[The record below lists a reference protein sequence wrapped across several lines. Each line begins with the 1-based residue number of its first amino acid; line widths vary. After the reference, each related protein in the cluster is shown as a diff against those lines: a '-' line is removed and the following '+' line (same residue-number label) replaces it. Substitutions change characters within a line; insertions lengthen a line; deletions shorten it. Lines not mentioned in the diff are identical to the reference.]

1 MTEEEKSGIVH
12 EVIETIKGQSQDI
25 AELPLS
31 DNIEDFT
38 TLPAV
43 GKDGRLKKFRVTD
56 LRSEFAGGSNIEL
69 VQETGQSEDKAMSQ
83 KATTAAIAAA
93 TTTNDGKNLQEVY
106 EVSKTA
112 ATRASQTQSTI
123 EVVQE
128 RGEAT
133 DKPMS
138 QKAVSDALAQIEK
151 KAEDNATA
159 ITSISASGGVPI
171 AQEAG
176 DSATKVMSQK
186 AVTAAIA
193 GTKRDATNTT
203 FKDNQNIL
211 GVNNVQDAIDKIS
224 PYRMYEFEQL
234 GVYDV
239 SKVNS
244 LRNRF
249 TFGYNKT
256 FDRDVRLTKIAFFD
270 GTDANGISAVLICSA
285 DRDTNTVTVEKEITE
300 FKVEGAT
307 LICNIV
313 VPAGKIAVIKHNN
326 LVRAYQGKK
335 VDVLN
340 FNYFYN
346 SVSDIVWG
354 GEDSINV
361 SFFFSEVVNILDKMT
376 DEGDNK
382 SRVLRNE
389 WQGKHVAFLGDSLT
403 ADGRYC
409 DFLCNKLG
417 MTYEKYGV
425 SNTEWIHFAQQ
436 AIEAYSYQLSK
447 GFVYDAV
454 FVFGGVNNYDHGAT
468 INGKWFTETSE
479 IITNETT
486 FTPKKRTPIKNGAGS
501 IEGHVNWTLEVLK
514 VCFPNSQIIVMTPTH
529 KGLYVN
535 RAVRSGQNE
544 LYSNANGVFLD
555 QIVAKIKEGATIW
568 GCPVIDLF
576 ALNGAFPVSDAYNSY
591 VRNKD
596 TDHLHQSNLGNYR
609 IAMTIA
615 AAMMS
620 ISPKIYDAQYDEL
633 KHTVSGTVTGD
644 SGPLVGVNITI
655 TIGRKT
661 FTGITD
667 NEGQFS
673 ITDVNAGIGEL
684 VASKDGLTTYRQTIT
699 TTYDIIR
706 RKLDIS
712 QVDIPNMNIKM
723 V

>member
-1 MTEEEKSGIVH
+1 MSKVEELRQLARVIKNETAIGGNTAERVGSAFEGVADAIEGIDQIN
-12 EVIETIKGQSQDI
+12 EME
-25 AELPLS
+25 
-31 DNIEDFT
+31 
-38 TLPAV
+38 
-43 GKDGRLKKFRVTD
+43 
-56 LRSEFAGGSNIEL
+56 
-69 VQETGQSEDKAMSQ
+69 
-83 KATTAAIAAA
+83 
-93 TTTNDGKNLQEVY
+93 
-106 EVSKTA
+106 
-112 ATRASQTQSTI
+112 
-123 EVVQE
+123 
-128 RGEAT
+128 
-133 DKPMS
+133 
-138 QKAVSDALAQIEK
+138 KAVDAVKEKLNASKQAIEQ
-151 KAEDNATA
+151 AVAA
-159 ITSISASGGVPI
+159 LPI

-176 DSATKVMSQK
+176 DSATSVMSQK

-193 GTKRDATNTT
+193 GAKRDATNTT

-211 GVNNVQDAIDKIS
+211 GVNNVQDAIEKIS
-224 PYRMYEFEQL
+224 PYRMYELEQL
-234 GVYDV
+234 GVYDA
-239 SKVNS
+239 SQVNS

-249 TFGYNKT
+249 AFGYNKT

-270 GTDANGISAVLICSA
+270 GTDANGISAILICSA
-285 DRDTNTVTVEKEITE
+285 DREANTVTVEQEITE

-335 VDVLN
+335 VDALN
-340 FNYFYN
+340 FNYNNNNVYAL
-346 SVSDIVWG
+346 IWG
-354 GEDSINV
+354 KEDSINV
-361 SFFFSEVVNILDKMT
+361 SFTFSEVVNILDKMT
-376 DEGDNK
+376 DENGSKDAENL
-382 SRVLRNE
+382 RVLHNE

-409 DFLCNKLG
+409 EFLCDKLG

-486 FTPKKRTPIKNGAGS
+486 FTSKKRTPIKNGAGS

-535 RAVRSGQNE
+535 GAVKSGQGE
-544 LYSNANGVFLD
+544 FYSNANGVFLD
-555 QIVAKIKEGATIW
+555 EIVAKIKEGATIW

-576 ALNGAFPVSDAYNSY
+576 SLNGAFPVSDAYNSY

-633 KHTVSGTVTGD
+633 KHIVSGTVTGT

-655 TIGRKT
+655 TIGRKI

-673 ITDVNAGIGEL
+673 ITDVDAGIGEL

-699 TTYDIIR
+699 ATYDIIR

-712 QVDIPNMNIKM
+712 KVDIPNMNIKM

>member
-1 MTEEEKSGIVH
+1 MTEEEKNGIIH
-12 EVIETIKGQSQDI
+12 ELIEEIKSQSQDI
-25 AELPLS
+25 TQLPVS

-38 TLPAV
+38 SLPAV
-43 GKDGRLKKFRVTD
+43 DHNGTLKRFNV
-56 LRSEFAGGSNIEL
+56 SELKSQLQGGGNVEL

-83 KATTAAIAAA
+83 KATTEAITNA
-93 TTTNDGKNLQEVY
+93 TTTNDGKTLQDVY
-106 EVSKTA
+106 DKAKDA
-112 ATRASQTQSTI
+112 ATRAGQSTTSI
-123 EVVQE
+123 EIAQE
-128 RGEAT
+128 RGDSA
-133 DKPMS
+133 DKTMS
-138 QKAVSDALAQIEK
+138 QKAVSDAIAEVEK
-151 KAEDNATA
+151 KTQDNATA
-159 ITSISASGGVPI
+159 ITSMSASGGVPI
-171 AQEAG
+171 TQELG

-211 GVNNVQDAIDKIS
+211 GVNNVQDAIEKIS
-224 PYRMYEFEQL
+224 PYRMRELEQL
-234 GVYDV
+234 GIYDAAM
-239 SKVNS
+239 VNS
-244 LRNRF
+244 LRNYF
-249 TFGYNKT
+249 AFGYNKT
-256 FDRDVRLTKIAFFD
+256 FDRDVRLTKVAFSD
-270 GTDANGISAVLICSA
+270 GTDASGISAILICSA
-285 DRDTNTVTVEKEITE
+285 DRGANTVTVEQEITE
-300 FKVEGAT
+300 FKVESST
-307 LICNIV
+307 LTCDIV
-313 VPAGKIAVIKHNN
+313 VPANKIAVIKHNN
-326 LVRAYQGKK
+326 IVRAYQGRK
-335 VDVLN
+335 VDTLN
-340 FNYFYN
+340 FNYFNN
-346 SVSDIVWG
+346 SVSSIIWG
-354 GEDSINV
+354 SEGSINV
-361 SFFFSEVVNILDKMT
+361 SFVFSEVVNILDNIT
-376 DEGDNK
+376 EDSNK
-382 SRVLRNE
+382 SSMLRNE

-409 DFLCNKLG
+409 EFLCDKLG

-425 SNTEWIHFAQQ
+425 SNTGWIHFAQQ

-486 FTPKKRTPIKNGAGS
+486 FTSKKRTPIKNGAGS

-535 RAVRSGQNE
+535 GAVRSGKDE

-555 QIVAKIKEGATIW
+555 QIVEKIKEGARLW

-576 ALNGAFPVSDAYNSY
+576 SLNGAYPVLSSYDSY
-591 VRNKD
+591 VRNKEN
-596 TDHLHQSNLGNYR
+596 DHLHQSNLGNYR

-615 AAMMS
+615 AAMKS

>member
-1 MTEEEKSGIVH
+1 MSSVKTTQLDGDVSVGRNTSIGGNITIQGGGRVKGTLVIDGWLDAKNIKGSNKGIFTTAEKLREAYPRPHDGWWAIVGKSLPSPIYVGDGGEWVATGESGGNPMFEDTSGALQQAIDDAKNKAN
-12 EVIETIKGQSQDI
+12 EAKKVIEDMVK
-25 AELPLS
+25 EL
-31 DNIEDFT
+31 
-38 TLPAV
+38 
-43 GKDGRLKKFRVTD
+43 
-56 LRSEFAGGSNIEL
+56 
-69 VQETGQSEDKAMSQ
+69 
-83 KATTAAIAAA
+83 
-93 TTTNDGKNLQEVY
+93 
-106 EVSKTA
+106 
-112 ATRASQTQSTI
+112 
-123 EVVQE
+123 
-128 RGEAT
+128 
-133 DKPMS
+133 
-138 QKAVSDALAQIEK
+138 
-151 KAEDNATA
+151 
-159 ITSISASGGVPI
+159 PI
-171 AQEAG
+171 AQELG

-193 GTKRDATNTT
+193 GAKRDATNTT

-211 GVNNVQDAIDKIS
+211 GVNNVQDAIEKIS
-224 PYRMYEFEQL
+224 PYKIYELETL
-234 GVYDV
+234 GVYDAI
-239 SKVNS
+239 KVNS

-249 TFGYNKT
+249 AFGYNKT
-256 FDRDVRLTKIAFFD
+256 FDRDVRLTKIAFSD
-270 GTDANGISAVLICSA
+270 GTDANGISAILICSA
-285 DRDTNTVTVEKEITE
+285 DREENTVTVEKEITE

-335 VDVLN
+335 VDTLN
-340 FNYFYN
+340 FNYKNN
-346 SVSDIVWG
+346 SVQSLFWSKENSV
-354 GEDSINV
+354 NV
-361 SFFFSEVVNILDKMT
+361 SFTFSEVVNILDKIT
-376 DEGDNK
+376 DENGNK
-382 SRVLRNE
+382 DKENLHMLHNE

-409 DFLCNKLG
+409 EFLCDKLG

-436 AIEAYSYQLSK
+436 AIKAYSYQLSK
-447 GFVYDAV
+447 GFVYDAI
-454 FVFGGVNNYDHGAT
+454 FIFGGVNNYDHGAT

-479 IITNETT
+479 TITNNTI
-486 FTPKKRTPIKNGAGS
+486 FTSRKRTPIKNGAGS
-501 IEGHVNWTLEVLK
+501 IEGQVNWTLEVLK

-535 RAVRSGQNE
+535 GNVKSGQGE
-544 LYSNANGVFLD
+544 FYSNNNGVFLD
-555 QIVAKIKEGATIW
+555 EIVAKIKEGATIW

-576 ALNGAFPVSDAYNSY
+576 SLNGAFPVSDAYNSY

-667 NEGQFS
+667 NEGKFS
-673 ITDVNAGIGEL
+673 ITDVDAGIGEL

-712 QVDIPNMNIKM
+712 KVDIPNMNIKM

>member
-1 MTEEEKSGIVH
+1 MSKVEELRQLARVIKNETAIGGNTAERVGSAFEGVADAIEGIDQIN
-12 EVIETIKGQSQDI
+12 EME
-25 AELPLS
+25 
-31 DNIEDFT
+31 
-38 TLPAV
+38 
-43 GKDGRLKKFRVTD
+43 
-56 LRSEFAGGSNIEL
+56 
-69 VQETGQSEDKAMSQ
+69 
-83 KATTAAIAAA
+83 
-93 TTTNDGKNLQEVY
+93 
-106 EVSKTA
+106 
-112 ATRASQTQSTI
+112 
-123 EVVQE
+123 
-128 RGEAT
+128 
-133 DKPMS
+133 
-138 QKAVSDALAQIEK
+138 KAVDAVKEKLNASKQAIEQ
-151 KAEDNATA
+151 AVAA
-159 ITSISASGGVPI
+159 LPI

-193 GTKRDATNTT
+193 GAKRDATNTT

-211 GVNNVQDAIDKIS
+211 GVNNVQDAIEKIS
-224 PYRMYEFEQL
+224 PYRMYELEQL
-234 GVYDV
+234 GVYDA

-249 TFGYNKT
+249 AFGYNKT

-285 DRDTNTVTVEKEITE
+285 DRDANTVTVEKEITE
-300 FKVEGAT
+300 FKVEGST
-307 LICNIV
+307 LICNMV

-340 FNYFYN
+340 FNYN
-346 SVSDIVWG
+346 NNNVQALIWG
-354 GEDSINV
+354 KEDSINV
-361 SFFFSEVVNILDKMT
+361 SFTFSEVVNILDKMK
-376 DEGDNK
+376 DENGSKDAK
-382 SRVLRNE
+382 KLRVLHNE

-409 DFLCNKLG
+409 EFLCDKLG

-447 GFVYDAV
+447 GFVYDAI
-454 FVFGGVNNYDHGAT
+454 FIFGGVNNYDHGAT

-479 IITNETT
+479 TITNNTT
-486 FTPKKRTPIKNGAGS
+486 FTSRKRTPIKNGAGS
-501 IEGHVNWTLEVLK
+501 IEGAVNWTLEVLK

-535 RAVRSGQNE
+535 GAVKSGQNE

-555 QIVAKIKEGATIW
+555 EIVAKIKEGATIW

-576 ALNGAFPVSDAYNSY
+576 SLNGAFPVSDAYNSY

-615 AAMMS
+615 AVMMS

-633 KHTVSGTVTGD
+633 KHTVSGTVTGA

-673 ITDVNAGIGEL
+673 ITDVDAGIGEL

-712 QVDIPNMNIKM
+712 KVDIPNMNIKM

>member
-1 MTEEEKSGIVH
+1 MTKVEELRILAQ
-12 EVIETIKGQSQDI
+12 TIKNETKVGGNT
-25 AELPLS
+25 AERVGS
-31 DNIEDFT
+31 AFEGVADAIEGIDQIN
-38 TLPAV
+38 
-43 GKDGRLKKFRVTD
+43 
-56 LRSEFAGGSNIEL
+56 EME
-69 VQETGQSEDKAMSQ
+69 
-83 KATTAAIAAA
+83 
-93 TTTNDGKNLQEVY
+93 
-106 EVSKTA
+106 
-112 ATRASQTQSTI
+112 
-123 EVVQE
+123 
-128 RGEAT
+128 
-133 DKPMS
+133 
-138 QKAVSDALAQIEK
+138 KAVDAVKEKLNASKQAIEE
-151 KAEDNATA
+151 AV
-159 ITSISASGGVPI
+159 SSLPI

-193 GTKRDATNTT
+193 GAKRDATNTT

-211 GVNNVQDAIDKIS
+211 GVNNVQDAIEKIS
-224 PYRMYEFEQL
+224 PYKIYELETL
-234 GVYDV
+234 GVYDAI
-239 SKVNS
+239 KVNS

-249 TFGYNKT
+249 AFGYNKT
-256 FDRDVRLTKIAFFD
+256 FDRDVRLTKIAFSD
-270 GTDANGISAVLICSA
+270 GTGANGISAILICSA
-285 DRDTNTVTVEKEITE
+285 DRDANTVTVEKEITE

-326 LVRAYQGKK
+326 LVRAYQGTLI
-335 VDVLN
+335 DALN
-340 FNYFYN
+340 FNYKNN
-346 SVSDIVWG
+346 SVQSLSWSKENSV
-354 GEDSINV
+354 NV
-361 SFFFSEVVNILDKMT
+361 SFTFSEVVNILDKIT
-376 DEGDNK
+376 DENGNK
-382 SRVLRNE
+382 DKENLHMLHNE

-409 DFLCNKLG
+409 EFLCDKLG

-436 AIEAYSYQLSK
+436 AIKAYSYQLSK
-447 GFVYDAV
+447 GFVYDAI
-454 FVFGGVNNYDHGAT
+454 FIFGGVNNYDHGAT

-479 IITNETT
+479 TITNNTI
-486 FTPKKRTPIKNGAGS
+486 FTSRKRTPIKNGAGS
-501 IEGHVNWTLEVLK
+501 IEGQVNWTLEVLK

-555 QIVAKIKEGATIW
+555 EIVAKIKEGATIW

-576 ALNGAFPVSDAYNSY
+576 SLNGAFPVSDAYNSY

-633 KHTVSGTVTGD
+633 KHTVSGTVTGA

-673 ITDVNAGIGEL
+673 ITDVDAGIGEL

-699 TTYDIIR
+699 ATYDIIR

-712 QVDIPNMNIKM
+712 KVDIPNMNIKM

>member
-1 MTEEEKSGIVH
+1 MSKVEELRQLAR
-12 EVIETIKGQSQDI
+12 VIKNET
-25 AELPLS
+25 
-31 DNIEDFT
+31 
-38 TLPAV
+38 AV
-43 GKDGRLKKFRVTD
+43 GGNTAERV
-56 LRSEFAGGSNIEL
+56 GSAFEGVADAIEGID
-69 VQETGQSEDKAMSQ
+69 QINEME
-83 KATTAAIAAA
+83 
-93 TTTNDGKNLQEVY
+93 
-106 EVSKTA
+106 
-112 ATRASQTQSTI
+112 
-123 EVVQE
+123 
-128 RGEAT
+128 
-133 DKPMS
+133 
-138 QKAVSDALAQIEK
+138 KAVDAVKEKLNASKQAIEE
-151 KAEDNATA
+151 AV
-159 ITSISASGGVPI
+159 ASLPI
-171 AQEAG
+171 AQDAG

-193 GTKRDATNTT
+193 GAKRDATNTT
-203 FKDNQNIL
+203 FKDYQNIL
-211 GVNNVQDAIDKIS
+211 GVNNVQDAIEKIS
-224 PYRMYEFEQL
+224 PYKIYELETL
-234 GVYDV
+234 GVYDA
-239 SKVNS
+239 SQVNS

-249 TFGYNKT
+249 AFGYNKT
-256 FDRDVRLTKIAFFD
+256 FDRDVRLTKIAFSD
-270 GTDANGISAVLICSA
+270 GTDANGISAIFICSA
-285 DRDTNTVTVEKEITE
+285 DREENTVTVEKEITE

-335 VDVLN
+335 VDTLD
-340 FNYFYN
+340 FNYN
-346 SVSDIVWG
+346 NNNVQALIWSM
-354 GEDSINV
+354 EDSINV
-361 SFFFSEVVNILDKMT
+361 SFTFSEVVNILDKMT
-376 DEGDNK
+376 DENGSKDAENL
-382 SRVLRNE
+382 RVLHNE

-409 DFLCNKLG
+409 EFLCDKLG

-479 IITNETT
+479 TITNNTT
-486 FTPKKRTPIKNGAGS
+486 FTSRKRTPIKNGAGS
-501 IEGHVNWTLEVLK
+501 IEGAVNWTLEVLK

-535 RAVRSGQNE
+535 GAVKSGQNE

-555 QIVAKIKEGATIW
+555 EIVAKIKEGATIW

-576 ALNGAFPVSDAYNSY
+576 SLNGAFPVSDAYNSY

-615 AAMMS
+615 AVMMS

-633 KHTVSGTVTGD
+633 KHTVSGTVTGA

-673 ITDVNAGIGEL
+673 ITDVDAGIGEL

-712 QVDIPNMNIKM
+712 KVDIPNMNIKM

>member
-1 MTEEEKSGIVH
+1 MSSMKTTQLDGDLSVGRNTSIGGNLTIQGGGRFKGTLVIDGWLDAKNIKGSNKGIFTTVEKLREAYPRPHDGWWAFVGKSLPSPIYVGDGGEWVATGESGGTPIL
-12 EVIETIKGQSQDI
+12 EDANGALQQAIDDAKNKANEAKKVIEDMAK
-25 AELPLS
+25 EL
-31 DNIEDFT
+31 
-38 TLPAV
+38 
-43 GKDGRLKKFRVTD
+43 
-56 LRSEFAGGSNIEL
+56 
-69 VQETGQSEDKAMSQ
+69 
-83 KATTAAIAAA
+83 
-93 TTTNDGKNLQEVY
+93 
-106 EVSKTA
+106 
-112 ATRASQTQSTI
+112 
-123 EVVQE
+123 
-128 RGEAT
+128 
-133 DKPMS
+133 
-138 QKAVSDALAQIEK
+138 
-151 KAEDNATA
+151 
-159 ITSISASGGVPI
+159 PI

-193 GTKRDATNTT
+193 GAKRDATNTT

-211 GVNNVQDAIDKIS
+211 GVNNVQDAIEKIS
-224 PYRMYEFEQL
+224 PYRMYELEQL
-234 GVYDV
+234 GVYDA

-249 TFGYNKT
+249 AFGYNKT

-285 DRDTNTVTVEKEITE
+285 DREANTVTVEQEITE

-326 LVRAYQGKK
+326 LVRAYQGEK
-335 VDVLN
+335 VDALN
-340 FNYFYN
+340 FNYKN
-346 SVSDIVWG
+346 NNVQALIWCK
-354 GEDSINV
+354 EDSINV
-361 SFFFSEVVNILDKMT
+361 SFTFSEVVNILDKMT
-376 DEGDNK
+376 DENGSKDAK
-382 SRVLRNE
+382 KLRVLHNE

-409 DFLCNKLG
+409 EFLCDKLG

-436 AIEAYSYQLSK
+436 AIKAYSYQLSK

-486 FTPKKRTPIKNGAGS
+486 FTSKKRTPIKNGAGS

-555 QIVAKIKEGATIW
+555 QIVEKIKEGARLW
-568 GCPVIDLF
+568 GCPIIDLF
-576 ALNGAFPVSDAYNSY
+576 SLNGAYPVFSSYDSY
-591 VRNKD
+591 VRNKEN
-596 TDHLHQSNLGNYR
+596 DHLHQSNLGNYR

-712 QVDIPNMNIKM
+712 KVDIPNMNIKM

>member
-1 MTEEEKSGIVH
+1 MSSMKTTQLDGDLSVGRNTSIGGNLTIQGGGRFKGTLVIDGWLDAKNIKGSNKGIFTTVEKLREAYPRPHDGWWAFVGKSLPSPIYVGDGGEWVATGESGGTPIL
-12 EVIETIKGQSQDI
+12 EDANGALQQAIDDAKNKANEAKKVIEDMAK
-25 AELPLS
+25 EL
-31 DNIEDFT
+31 
-38 TLPAV
+38 
-43 GKDGRLKKFRVTD
+43 
-56 LRSEFAGGSNIEL
+56 
-69 VQETGQSEDKAMSQ
+69 
-83 KATTAAIAAA
+83 
-93 TTTNDGKNLQEVY
+93 
-106 EVSKTA
+106 
-112 ATRASQTQSTI
+112 
-123 EVVQE
+123 
-128 RGEAT
+128 
-133 DKPMS
+133 
-138 QKAVSDALAQIEK
+138 
-151 KAEDNATA
+151 
-159 ITSISASGGVPI
+159 PI

-193 GTKRDATNTT
+193 GAKRDATNTT

-211 GVNNVQDAIDKIS
+211 GVNNVQDAIEKIS
-224 PYRMYEFEQL
+224 PYRMYELEQL
-234 GVYDV
+234 GVYDA

-249 TFGYNKT
+249 AFGYNKT

-285 DRDTNTVTVEKEITE
+285 DRDANTVTVEQEITE

-326 LVRAYQGKK
+326 LVRAYQGEK
-335 VDVLN
+335 VDALN
-340 FNYFYN
+340 FNYKN
-346 SVSDIVWG
+346 NNVQALVWCK
-354 GEDSINV
+354 EDSINV
-361 SFFFSEVVNILDKMT
+361 SFTFSEVVNILDKMT
-376 DEGDNK
+376 DENGSKDAK
-382 SRVLRNE
+382 KLRVLHNE

-409 DFLCNKLG
+409 EFLCDKLG

-479 IITNETT
+479 TITNNTT
-486 FTPKKRTPIKNGAGS
+486 FISKKRTPIKNGVGS

-535 RAVRSGQNE
+535 GAVKSGQNE

-555 QIVAKIKEGATIW
+555 EIVAKIKEGATIW

-576 ALNGAFPVSDAYNSY
+576 SLNGAFPVSDAYNSY

-712 QVDIPNMNIKM
+712 KVDIPNMNIKM

>member
-56 LRSEFAGGSNIEL
+56 LRSEFAGDSNIEL

-244 LRNRF
+244 LRNHF

-346 SVSDIVWG
+346 SVSDLVWG

-403 ADGRYC
+403 AGGRYC

-425 SNTEWIHFAQQ
+425 SNAEWIHFAQQ

-479 IITNETT
+479 IITNGTT
-486 FTPKKRTPIKNGAGS
+486 FTTKKRTPIKNGAGS

-535 RAVRSGQNE
+535 RSVRSGQNE

-596 TDHLHQSNLGNYR
+596 TDHLHQSDLGNYR

>member
-1 MTEEEKSGIVH
+1 MSSMKTTQLDGDLSVGRNTSIGGNLTIQGGGRFKGTLVIDGWLDAKNIKGSNKGIFTTVEKLREAYPRPHDGWWAFVGKSLPSPIYVGDGGEWVATGESGGTPIL
-12 EVIETIKGQSQDI
+12 EDANGALQQAIDDAKNKANEAKKVIEDMAK
-25 AELPLS
+25 EL
-31 DNIEDFT
+31 
-38 TLPAV
+38 
-43 GKDGRLKKFRVTD
+43 
-56 LRSEFAGGSNIEL
+56 
-69 VQETGQSEDKAMSQ
+69 
-83 KATTAAIAAA
+83 
-93 TTTNDGKNLQEVY
+93 
-106 EVSKTA
+106 
-112 ATRASQTQSTI
+112 
-123 EVVQE
+123 
-128 RGEAT
+128 
-133 DKPMS
+133 
-138 QKAVSDALAQIEK
+138 
-151 KAEDNATA
+151 
-159 ITSISASGGVPI
+159 PI

-193 GTKRDATNTT
+193 GAKRDATNTT

-211 GVNNVQDAIDKIS
+211 GVNNVQDAIEKIS
-224 PYRMYEFEQL
+224 PYRMYELEQL
-234 GVYDV
+234 GVYDA

-249 TFGYNKT
+249 AFGYNKT

-285 DRDTNTVTVEKEITE
+285 DRDANTVTVEKEITE
-300 FKVEGAT
+300 FKVEDAT

-326 LVRAYQGKK
+326 LVRAYQGTLI
-335 VDVLN
+335 DTLN
-340 FNYFYN
+340 FNYRNN
-346 SVSDIVWG
+346 SVQSLIWG
-354 GEDSINV
+354 KENSVNV
-361 SFFFSEVVNILDKMT
+361 SFVFSDVINILDKMT
-376 DEGDNK
+376 DENGSKDAEK
-382 SRVLRNE
+382 LRVLHNE

-409 DFLCNKLG
+409 EFLCDKLG

-436 AIEAYSYQLSK
+436 AIKAYNYQLSK

-454 FVFGGVNNYDHGAT
+454 FIFGGVNNYDHGAT

-479 IITNETT
+479 TITNNTT
-486 FTPKKRTPIKNGAGS
+486 FISKKRTPIKNGAGS
-501 IEGHVNWTLEVLK
+501 IEGAVNWTLEVLK

-535 RAVRSGQNE
+535 GAVKSGQGE
-544 LYSNANGVFLD
+544 FYSNANGVFLD
-555 QIVAKIKEGATIW
+555 EIVAKIKEGATIW

-576 ALNGAFPVSDAYNSY
+576 SLNGAFPVSDAYNSY

-633 KHTVSGTVTGD
+633 KHIVSGTVTGT

-655 TIGRKT
+655 TIGRKI

-673 ITDVNAGIGEL
+673 ITDVDAGIGEL

-699 TTYDIIR
+699 ATYDIIR

-712 QVDIPNMNIKM
+712 KVDIPNMNIKM

>member
-1 MTEEEKSGIVH
+1 MSSVKTTQLDGDVSVGRNTSIGGNITIQGGGRVKGTFVIDGWLDAKNIKGSNKGIFTTAEKLREAYPRPHDGWWAIVGKSLPSPIYVGDGGEWVATGESGGTPMLEDANGALQQAID
-12 EVIETIKGQSQDI
+12 EAKNKANEAKKVIEDMVK
-25 AELPLS
+25 ELPIS
-31 DNIEDFT
+31 Q
-38 TLPAV
+38 
-43 GKDGRLKKFRVTD
+43 
-56 LRSEFAGGSNIEL
+56 EL
-69 VQETGQSEDKAMSQ
+69 
-83 KATTAAIAAA
+83 
-93 TTTNDGKNLQEVY
+93 
-106 EVSKTA
+106 
-112 ATRASQTQSTI
+112 
-123 EVVQE
+123 
-128 RGEAT
+128 
-133 DKPMS
+133 
-138 QKAVSDALAQIEK
+138 
-151 KAEDNATA
+151 
-159 ITSISASGGVPI
+159 
-171 AQEAG
+171 G
-176 DSATKVMSQK
+176 DSATKVMSQA
-186 AVTAAIA
+186 AVTAAI
-193 GTKRDATNTT
+193 GSSKKDATNTR
-203 FKDNQNIL
+203 FEDKQNLL
-211 GVNNVQDAIDKIS
+211 GASNVQDAIEKIS
-224 PYRMYEFEQL
+224 PYKIYELETL
-234 GVYDV
+234 GVYDA
-239 SKVNS
+239 SQVNS

-249 TFGYNKT
+249 AFGYNKT
-256 FDRDVRLTKIAFFD
+256 FDRDVRLTKIAFSD
-270 GTDANGISAVLICSA
+270 GTDANGISAIFICSA
-285 DRDTNTVTVEKEITE
+285 DREENTVTVEKEITE

-335 VDVLN
+335 VDALN
-340 FNYFYN
+340 FNYNNNNVYAL
-346 SVSDIVWG
+346 IWCK
-354 GEDSINV
+354 EDSINV
-361 SFFFSEVVNILDKMT
+361 SFTFSEVVNILDKMT
-376 DEGDNK
+376 DENGSKDAENL
-382 SRVLRNE
+382 RVLHNE

-409 DFLCNKLG
+409 EFLCDKLG

-486 FTPKKRTPIKNGAGS
+486 FTSKKRTPIKNGAGS

-555 QIVAKIKEGATIW
+555 QIVEKIKEGATIW

-667 NEGQFS
+667 NEGKFS
-673 ITDVNAGIGEL
+673 ITDVYAGIGEL

-712 QVDIPNMNIKM
+712 KVDIPNMNIKM

>member
-1 MTEEEKSGIVH
+1 MSSMKTTQLDGDLSVGRNTSIGGNLTIQGGGRFKGTLVIDGWLDAKNIKGSNKGIFTTVEKLREAYPRPHDGWWAFVGKSLPSPIYVGDGGEWVATGESGGTPIL
-12 EVIETIKGQSQDI
+12 EDANGALQQAIDDAKNKANEAKKVIEDMAK
-25 AELPLS
+25 EL
-31 DNIEDFT
+31 
-38 TLPAV
+38 
-43 GKDGRLKKFRVTD
+43 
-56 LRSEFAGGSNIEL
+56 
-69 VQETGQSEDKAMSQ
+69 
-83 KATTAAIAAA
+83 
-93 TTTNDGKNLQEVY
+93 
-106 EVSKTA
+106 
-112 ATRASQTQSTI
+112 
-123 EVVQE
+123 
-128 RGEAT
+128 
-133 DKPMS
+133 
-138 QKAVSDALAQIEK
+138 
-151 KAEDNATA
+151 
-159 ITSISASGGVPI
+159 PI

-193 GTKRDATNTT
+193 GAKRDATNTT

-211 GVNNVQDAIDKIS
+211 GVNNVQDAIEKIS
-224 PYRMYEFEQL
+224 PYRMYELEQL
-234 GVYDV
+234 GVYDA

-249 TFGYNKT
+249 AFGYNKT

-285 DRDTNTVTVEKEITE
+285 DRDANTVTVEKEITE
-300 FKVEGAT
+300 FKVEDAT

-326 LVRAYQGKK
+326 LVRAYQGTLI
-335 VDVLN
+335 DTLN
-340 FNYFYN
+340 FNYRNN
-346 SVSDIVWG
+346 SVQSLIWG
-354 GEDSINV
+354 KENSVNV
-361 SFFFSEVVNILDKMT
+361 SFVFSDVINILDKMT
-376 DEGDNK
+376 DDGDNK
-382 SRVLRNE
+382 PRVLHNE

-409 DFLCNKLG
+409 EFLCDKLG

-436 AIEAYSYQLSK
+436 AIKAYSYQLSK

-486 FTPKKRTPIKNGAGS
+486 FTSKKRTPIKNGAGS

-555 QIVAKIKEGATIW
+555 QIVEKIKEGARLW
-568 GCPVIDLF
+568 GCPIIDLF
-576 ALNGAFPVSDAYNSY
+576 SLNGAYPVFSSYDSY
-591 VRNKD
+591 VRNKEN
-596 TDHLHQSNLGNYR
+596 DHLHQSNLGNYR

-712 QVDIPNMNIKM
+712 KVDIPNMNIKM

>member
-1 MTEEEKSGIVH
+1 MSKVEELRQLARVIKNETAIGGNTAERVGSAFEGVADAIEGIDQIN
-12 EVIETIKGQSQDI
+12 EME
-25 AELPLS
+25 
-31 DNIEDFT
+31 
-38 TLPAV
+38 
-43 GKDGRLKKFRVTD
+43 
-56 LRSEFAGGSNIEL
+56 
-69 VQETGQSEDKAMSQ
+69 
-83 KATTAAIAAA
+83 
-93 TTTNDGKNLQEVY
+93 
-106 EVSKTA
+106 
-112 ATRASQTQSTI
+112 
-123 EVVQE
+123 
-128 RGEAT
+128 
-133 DKPMS
+133 
-138 QKAVSDALAQIEK
+138 KAVDAVKEKLNASKQAIEQ
-151 KAEDNATA
+151 AVAA
-159 ITSISASGGVPI
+159 LPI

-176 DSATKVMSQK
+176 DSATSVMSQK

-193 GTKRDATNTT
+193 GAKRDATNTT

-211 GVNNVQDAIDKIS
+211 GVNNVQDAIEKIS
-224 PYRMYEFEQL
+224 PYRMYELEQL
-234 GVYDV
+234 GVYDA

-244 LRNRF
+244 LRNLF
-249 TFGYNKT
+249 AFGYNKT

-285 DRDTNTVTVEKEITE
+285 DRDANTVTVEQEITE

-326 LVRAYQGKK
+326 LVRAYQGEK
-335 VDVLN
+335 VDALN
-340 FNYFYN
+340 FNYKN
-346 SVSDIVWG
+346 NNVQALVWCK
-354 GEDSINV
+354 EDSINV
-361 SFFFSEVVNILDKMT
+361 SFTFSEVVNILDKMT
-376 DEGDNK
+376 DENGSKDAK
-382 SRVLRNE
+382 KLRVLHNE

-409 DFLCNKLG
+409 EFLCDKLG

-479 IITNETT
+479 TITNNTT
-486 FTPKKRTPIKNGAGS
+486 FISKKRTPIKNGVGS

-535 RAVRSGQNE
+535 GDVKSGQNE

-555 QIVAKIKEGATIW
+555 EIVAKIKEGATIW

-576 ALNGAFPVSDAYNSY
+576 SLNGAFPVSDAYNSY

-712 QVDIPNMNIKM
+712 KVDIPNMNIKM

>member
-1 MTEEEKSGIVH
+1 MSSTKTTEKEGDVSIGRHVGVGGNANVQGNATIKKNLKVEGWLDAKNIKGPNKGIFTTVKKLREAFPRPHDGWWAIVGKTLPSPIYVGDGGEWVATGESGGTPMLEDANGALQQAID
-12 EVIETIKGQSQDI
+12 EAKNKANEAKKVIEDMVK
-25 AELPLS
+25 ELPIS
-31 DNIEDFT
+31 Q
-38 TLPAV
+38 
-43 GKDGRLKKFRVTD
+43 
-56 LRSEFAGGSNIEL
+56 EL
-69 VQETGQSEDKAMSQ
+69 
-83 KATTAAIAAA
+83 
-93 TTTNDGKNLQEVY
+93 
-106 EVSKTA
+106 
-112 ATRASQTQSTI
+112 
-123 EVVQE
+123 
-128 RGEAT
+128 
-133 DKPMS
+133 
-138 QKAVSDALAQIEK
+138 
-151 KAEDNATA
+151 
-159 ITSISASGGVPI
+159 
-171 AQEAG
+171 G
-176 DSATKVMSQK
+176 DSATKVMSQA
-186 AVTAAIA
+186 AVTAAI
-193 GTKRDATNTT
+193 GSSKKDATNTR
-203 FKDNQNIL
+203 FEDKQNLL
-211 GVNNVQDAIDKIS
+211 GASNVQDAIEKIS
-224 PYRMYEFEQL
+224 PYKIYELETL
-234 GVYDV
+234 GVYDA
-239 SKVNS
+239 SQVNS

-249 TFGYNKT
+249 AFGYNKT
-256 FDRDVRLTKIAFFD
+256 FDRDVRLTKIAFSD
-270 GTDANGISAVLICSA
+270 GTDANGISAIFICSA
-285 DRDTNTVTVEKEITE
+285 DREENTVTVEKEITE

-335 VDVLN
+335 VDALN
-340 FNYFYN
+340 FNYN
-346 SVSDIVWG
+346 NNNVQALVWG
-354 GEDSINV
+354 KEDSINV
-361 SFFFSEVVNILDKMT
+361 SFTFSEVVNILDKMT
-376 DEGDNK
+376 DENGSKDAEK
-382 SRVLRNE
+382 LRVLHNE

-409 DFLCNKLG
+409 EFLCDKLG

-486 FTPKKRTPIKNGAGS
+486 FTSKKRTPIKNGAGS

-555 QIVAKIKEGATIW
+555 QIVEKIKEGATIW

-667 NEGQFS
+667 NEGKFS
-673 ITDVNAGIGEL
+673 ITDVDAGIGEL

-712 QVDIPNMNIKM
+712 KVDIPNMNIKM

>member
-1 MTEEEKSGIVH
+1 MSSVKTTQLDGDVSVGRNTSIGGNIIIQGGGHVKGTL
-12 EVIETIKGQSQDI
+12 VIDGWLDAKNIKGSNKGI
-25 AELPLS
+25 FTTAEKLREAYPRPHDGWWAVVGKTLPS
-31 DNIEDFT
+31 PIYIGDGGEWVATGESGGSPTFENVDEQIQHIVDDAKSKIDNAKKTIEDM
-38 TLPAV
+38 V
-43 GKDGRLKKFRVTD
+43 
-56 LRSEFAGGSNIEL
+56 
-69 VQETGQSEDKAMSQ
+69 
-83 KATTAAIAAA
+83 AA
-93 TTTNDGKNLQEVY
+93 L
-106 EVSKTA
+106 
-112 ATRASQTQSTI
+112 
-123 EVVQE
+123 
-128 RGEAT
+128 
-133 DKPMS
+133 
-138 QKAVSDALAQIEK
+138 
-151 KAEDNATA
+151 
-159 ITSISASGGVPI
+159 PI
-171 AQEAG
+171 AQELG

-193 GTKRDATNTT
+193 GAKRDATNTT

-211 GVNNVQDAIDKIS
+211 GVNNVQDAIEKIS
-224 PYRMYEFEQL
+224 PYRMYELEQL
-234 GVYDV
+234 GVYDA

-244 LRNRF
+244 LRNHLA
-249 TFGYNKT
+249 FGYNKT

-285 DRDTNTVTVEKEITE
+285 DRDANTVTVEKEITE
-300 FKVEGAT
+300 FKVEDAT

-326 LVRAYQGKK
+326 LVRAYQGTLI
-335 VDVLN
+335 DTLN
-340 FNYFYN
+340 FNYKNN
-346 SVSDIVWG
+346 SVQSLLWSKENSV
-354 GEDSINV
+354 NV
-361 SFFFSEVVNILDKMT
+361 SFVFSDVINILDKMT
-376 DEGDNK
+376 DDGDNK
-382 SRVLRNE
+382 PRVLHNE

-409 DFLCNKLG
+409 EFLCDKLG

-436 AIEAYSYQLSK
+436 AIKAYNYQLSK

-454 FVFGGVNNYDHGAT
+454 FIFGGVNNYDHGAT

-479 IITNETT
+479 TITNNTT
-486 FTPKKRTPIKNGAGS
+486 FISKKRTPIKNGAGS
-501 IEGHVNWTLEVLK
+501 IEGAVNWTLEVLK

-535 RAVRSGQNE
+535 GAVKSGQGE
-544 LYSNANGVFLD
+544 FYSNANGVFLD
-555 QIVAKIKEGATIW
+555 EIVAKIKEGATIW

-576 ALNGAFPVSDAYNSY
+576 SLNGAFPVSDAYNSY

-620 ISPKIYDAQYDEL
+620 ISPKIYDAKYDEL
-633 KHTVSGTVTGD
+633 KHTVSGTVTGA
-644 SGPLVGVNITI
+644 SGPLFGVNITI

-673 ITDVNAGIGEL
+673 ITDVDAGIGEL

-699 TTYDIIR
+699 ATYDIIR

-712 QVDIPNMNIKM
+712 KVDIPNMSIKM

>member
-1 MTEEEKSGIVH
+1 MSSVKTTQLDGDVSVGRNTSIGGNIIIQGGGHVKGTL
-12 EVIETIKGQSQDI
+12 VIDGWLDAKNIKGSNKGI
-25 AELPLS
+25 FTTAEKLREAYPRPHDGWWAVVGKTLPGPIYIGDGGEWVATGES
-31 DNIEDFT
+31 GGSPTFENVDEQIQHIVDDAKSKIDNAKSKIDNAKKTIEDM
-38 TLPAV
+38 V
-43 GKDGRLKKFRVTD
+43 
-56 LRSEFAGGSNIEL
+56 
-69 VQETGQSEDKAMSQ
+69 
-83 KATTAAIAAA
+83 AA
-93 TTTNDGKNLQEVY
+93 L
-106 EVSKTA
+106 
-112 ATRASQTQSTI
+112 
-123 EVVQE
+123 
-128 RGEAT
+128 
-133 DKPMS
+133 
-138 QKAVSDALAQIEK
+138 
-151 KAEDNATA
+151 
-159 ITSISASGGVPI
+159 PI
-171 AQEAG
+171 AQELG

-193 GTKRDATNTT
+193 GAKRDATNTT

-211 GVNNVQDAIDKIS
+211 GVNNVQDAIEKIS
-224 PYRMYEFEQL
+224 PYRMYELEQL
-234 GVYDV
+234 GVYDA

-244 LRNRF
+244 LRNHLA
-249 TFGYNKT
+249 FGYNKT

-285 DRDTNTVTVEKEITE
+285 DRDANTVTVEKEITE
-300 FKVEGAT
+300 FKVEDAT

-326 LVRAYQGKK
+326 LVRAYQGTLI
-335 VDVLN
+335 DTLN
-340 FNYFYN
+340 FNYQNNSAQSLLWSKEN
-346 SVSDIVWG
+346 SV
-354 GEDSINV
+354 NV
-361 SFFFSEVVNILDKMT
+361 SFVFSDVINILDKMT
-376 DEGDNK
+376 DDGDNK
-382 SRVLRNE
+382 PRVLHNE

-409 DFLCNKLG
+409 EFLCDKLG

-425 SNTEWIHFAQQ
+425 SNTKWIHFAQQ

-486 FTPKKRTPIKNGAGS
+486 FTSKKRTPIKNGAGS

-555 QIVAKIKEGATIW
+555 EIVAKIKEGATIW

-667 NEGQFS
+667 NEGKFS

-712 QVDIPNMNIKM
+712 KVDIPNMNIKM

>member
-1 MTEEEKSGIVH
+1 MSKVEELRQLARVIKNETAIGGNTAERVGSAFEGVADAIEGIDQIN
-12 EVIETIKGQSQDI
+12 EME
-25 AELPLS
+25 
-31 DNIEDFT
+31 
-38 TLPAV
+38 
-43 GKDGRLKKFRVTD
+43 
-56 LRSEFAGGSNIEL
+56 
-69 VQETGQSEDKAMSQ
+69 
-83 KATTAAIAAA
+83 
-93 TTTNDGKNLQEVY
+93 
-106 EVSKTA
+106 
-112 ATRASQTQSTI
+112 
-123 EVVQE
+123 
-128 RGEAT
+128 
-133 DKPMS
+133 
-138 QKAVSDALAQIEK
+138 KAVDAVKEKLNASKQAIEQ
-151 KAEDNATA
+151 AVAA
-159 ITSISASGGVPI
+159 LPI

-176 DSATKVMSQK
+176 DSATSVMSQK

-193 GTKRDATNTT
+193 GAKRDATNTT

-211 GVNNVQDAIDKIS
+211 GVNNVQDAIEKIS
-224 PYRMYEFEQL
+224 PYRMYELEQL
-234 GVYDV
+234 GVYDA
-239 SKVNS
+239 SQVNS

-249 TFGYNKT
+249 AFGYNKT

-285 DRDTNTVTVEKEITE
+285 DRDANTVTVEKEITE
-300 FKVEGAT
+300 FKVEDAT

-335 VDVLN
+335 VDALN
-340 FNYFYN
+340 FNYN
-346 SVSDIVWG
+346 NNNVQNLVWCK
-354 GEDSINV
+354 EDSINV
-361 SFFFSEVVNILDKMT
+361 SFTFSEVVNILDKMT
-376 DEGDNK
+376 DENGSKDAENL
-382 SRVLRNE
+382 RVLHNE

-409 DFLCNKLG
+409 EFLCDKLG

-436 AIEAYSYQLSK
+436 AIKAYNYQLSK

-479 IITNETT
+479 TITNNTT
-486 FTPKKRTPIKNGAGS
+486 FISKKRTPIKNGAGS
-501 IEGHVNWTLEVLK
+501 IEGAVNWTLEVLK

-535 RAVRSGQNE
+535 GAVKSGQGE
-544 LYSNANGVFLD
+544 FYSNANGVFLD
-555 QIVAKIKEGATIW
+555 EIVAKIKEGATIW

-576 ALNGAFPVSDAYNSY
+576 SLNGAFPVSDAYNSY

-633 KHTVSGTVTGD
+633 KHIVSGTVTGT

-655 TIGRKT
+655 TIGRKI

-673 ITDVNAGIGEL
+673 ITDVDAGIGEL

-699 TTYDIIR
+699 ATYDIIR

-712 QVDIPNMNIKM
+712 KVDIPNMNIKM

>member
-1 MTEEEKSGIVH
+1 MSSMKTTQLDGDLSVGRNTSIGGNLTIQGGGRFKGTLVIDGWLDAKNIKGSNKGIFTTVEKLREAYPRPHDGWWAFVGKSLPSPIYVGDGGEWVATGESGGTPIL
-12 EVIETIKGQSQDI
+12 EDANGALQQAIDDAKNKANEAKKVIEDMAK
-25 AELPLS
+25 EL
-31 DNIEDFT
+31 
-38 TLPAV
+38 
-43 GKDGRLKKFRVTD
+43 
-56 LRSEFAGGSNIEL
+56 
-69 VQETGQSEDKAMSQ
+69 
-83 KATTAAIAAA
+83 
-93 TTTNDGKNLQEVY
+93 
-106 EVSKTA
+106 
-112 ATRASQTQSTI
+112 
-123 EVVQE
+123 
-128 RGEAT
+128 
-133 DKPMS
+133 
-138 QKAVSDALAQIEK
+138 
-151 KAEDNATA
+151 
-159 ITSISASGGVPI
+159 PI

-193 GTKRDATNTT
+193 GAKRDATNTT

-211 GVNNVQDAIDKIS
+211 GVNNVQDAIEKIS
-224 PYRMYEFEQL
+224 PYRMYELEQL
-234 GVYDV
+234 GVYDA

-249 TFGYNKT
+249 AFGYNKT

-285 DRDTNTVTVEKEITE
+285 DRDANTVTVEKEITE

-326 LVRAYQGKK
+326 LVRAYQGTLI
-335 VDVLN
+335 DTLN
-340 FNYFYN
+340 FNYRNN
-346 SVSDIVWG
+346 SVQSLIWG
-354 GEDSINV
+354 KENSVNV
-361 SFFFSEVVNILDKMT
+361 SFVFSDVINILDKMT
-376 DEGDNK
+376 DENGSKDAEK
-382 SRVLRNE
+382 LRVLHNE

-409 DFLCNKLG
+409 EFLCDKLG

-436 AIEAYSYQLSK
+436 AIKAYNYQLSK

-479 IITNETT
+479 TITNNTT
-486 FTPKKRTPIKNGAGS
+486 FISKKRTPIKNGAGS
-501 IEGHVNWTLEVLK
+501 IEGAVNWTLEVLK

-535 RAVRSGQNE
+535 GAVKSGQGE
-544 LYSNANGVFLD
+544 FYSNANGVFLD
-555 QIVAKIKEGATIW
+555 EIVAKIKEGATIW

-576 ALNGAFPVSDAYNSY
+576 SLNGAFPVSDAYNSY

-633 KHTVSGTVTGD
+633 KHIVSGTVTGT

-655 TIGRKT
+655 TIGRKI

-673 ITDVNAGIGEL
+673 ITDVDAGIGEL

-699 TTYDIIR
+699 ATYDIIR

-712 QVDIPNMNIKM
+712 KVDIPNMNIKM

>member
-1 MTEEEKSGIVH
+1 MSSVKTTQLDGDVSVGRNTSIGGNIIIQGGGHVKGTL
-12 EVIETIKGQSQDI
+12 VIDGWLDAKNIKGSNKGI
-25 AELPLS
+25 FTTAEKLREAYPRPHDGWWAVVGKTLPS
-31 DNIEDFT
+31 PIYIGDGGEWVATGESGGSPTFENVDEQIQHIVDDAKSKIDNAKKTIEDM
-38 TLPAV
+38 V
-43 GKDGRLKKFRVTD
+43 
-56 LRSEFAGGSNIEL
+56 
-69 VQETGQSEDKAMSQ
+69 
-83 KATTAAIAAA
+83 AA
-93 TTTNDGKNLQEVY
+93 L
-106 EVSKTA
+106 
-112 ATRASQTQSTI
+112 
-123 EVVQE
+123 
-128 RGEAT
+128 
-133 DKPMS
+133 
-138 QKAVSDALAQIEK
+138 
-151 KAEDNATA
+151 
-159 ITSISASGGVPI
+159 PI
-171 AQEAG
+171 AQELG

-193 GTKRDATNTT
+193 GAKRDATNTT

-211 GVNNVQDAIDKIS
+211 GVNNVQDAIEKIS
-224 PYRMYEFEQL
+224 PYRMYELEQL
-234 GVYDV
+234 GVYDA

-244 LRNRF
+244 LRNHLA
-249 TFGYNKT
+249 FGYNKT

-285 DRDTNTVTVEKEITE
+285 DRDANTVTVEKEITE
-300 FKVEGAT
+300 FKVEDAT

-326 LVRAYQGKK
+326 LVRAYQGTLI
-335 VDVLN
+335 DTLN
-340 FNYFYN
+340 FNYKNN
-346 SVSDIVWG
+346 SVQSLLWSKENSV
-354 GEDSINV
+354 NV
-361 SFFFSEVVNILDKMT
+361 SFVFSDVINILDKMT
-376 DEGDNK
+376 DDGDNK
-382 SRVLRNE
+382 PRVLHNE

-409 DFLCNKLG
+409 EFLCDKLG

-436 AIEAYSYQLSK
+436 AIKAYNYQLSK

-454 FVFGGVNNYDHGAT
+454 FIFGGVNNYDHGAT

-479 IITNETT
+479 TITNNTT
-486 FTPKKRTPIKNGAGS
+486 FISKKRTPIKNGAGS
-501 IEGHVNWTLEVLK
+501 IEGAVNWTLEVLK

-535 RAVRSGQNE
+535 GAVKSGQGE
-544 LYSNANGVFLD
+544 FYSNANGVFLD
-555 QIVAKIKEGATIW
+555 EIVAKIKEGATIW

-576 ALNGAFPVSDAYNSY
+576 SLNGAFPVSDAYNSY

-633 KHTVSGTVTGD
+633 KHTVSGTVTGA
-644 SGPLVGVNITI
+644 SGPLFGVNITI

-673 ITDVNAGIGEL
+673 ITDVDAGIGEL

-699 TTYDIIR
+699 ATYDIIR

-712 QVDIPNMNIKM
+712 KVDIPNMSIKM

>member
-1 MTEEEKSGIVH
+1 MSSVKTTQLDGDVSVGRNTSIGGNITIQGGGRVKGTLVIDGWLDAKNIKGSNKGIFTTAEKLREAYPRPHDGWWAIVGKSLPSPIYVGDGGEWVATGESGGNPMFEDTSGALQQAIDDAKNKAN
-12 EVIETIKGQSQDI
+12 EAKKVIEDMVK
-25 AELPLS
+25 EL
-31 DNIEDFT
+31 
-38 TLPAV
+38 
-43 GKDGRLKKFRVTD
+43 
-56 LRSEFAGGSNIEL
+56 
-69 VQETGQSEDKAMSQ
+69 
-83 KATTAAIAAA
+83 
-93 TTTNDGKNLQEVY
+93 
-106 EVSKTA
+106 
-112 ATRASQTQSTI
+112 
-123 EVVQE
+123 
-128 RGEAT
+128 
-133 DKPMS
+133 
-138 QKAVSDALAQIEK
+138 
-151 KAEDNATA
+151 
-159 ITSISASGGVPI
+159 PI
-171 AQEAG
+171 AQELG

-193 GTKRDATNTT
+193 GAKRDATNTT

-211 GVNNVQDAIDKIS
+211 GVNNVQDAIEKIS
-224 PYRMYEFEQL
+224 PYRMYELEQL
-234 GVYDV
+234 GVYDA

-249 TFGYNKT
+249 AFGYNKT

-285 DRDTNTVTVEKEITE
+285 DRDANTVTVEKEITE
-300 FKVEGAT
+300 FKVEDAT

-326 LVRAYQGKK
+326 LVRAYQGTLI
-335 VDVLN
+335 DTLN
-340 FNYFYN
+340 FNYRNN
-346 SVSDIVWG
+346 SVQSLIWG
-354 GEDSINV
+354 KENSVNV
-361 SFFFSEVVNILDKMT
+361 SFVFSDVINILDKMT
-376 DEGDNK
+376 DDGDNK
-382 SRVLRNE
+382 PRVLHNE

-409 DFLCNKLG
+409 EFLCDKLG

-436 AIEAYSYQLSK
+436 AIKAYNYQLSK

-454 FVFGGVNNYDHGAT
+454 FIFGGVNNYDHGAT

-479 IITNETT
+479 TITNNTT
-486 FTPKKRTPIKNGAGS
+486 FISKKRTPIKNGAGS
-501 IEGHVNWTLEVLK
+501 IEGAVNWTLEVLK

-535 RAVRSGQNE
+535 GAVKSGQGE
-544 LYSNANGVFLD
+544 FYSNANGVFLD
-555 QIVAKIKEGATIW
+555 EIVAKIKEGATIW

-576 ALNGAFPVSDAYNSY
+576 SLNGAFPVSDAYNSY

-667 NEGQFS
+667 NEGKFS
-673 ITDVNAGIGEL
+673 ITDVDAGIGEL

-712 QVDIPNMNIKM
+712 KVDIPNMNIKM